1 MKKLKLL
8 IGVLN
13 LLEEINKGV
22 KYFKPSIDDPSEELD
37 PSYSL
42 PFSESEWEE
51 GDSQINE
58 LPPSYRCELISY
70 WVRGS
75 IFSTKIS
82 RNQNISLSGP
92 KVRKSLKKISQV
104 LDK

>member
-51 GDSQINE
+51 EGDSQINE
-58 LPPSYRCELISY
+58 LPPSYRCEWISY

-75 IFSTKIS
+75 IFSNKIS
-82 RNQNISLSGP
+82 RNPNIYLSGP
-92 KVRKSLKKISQV
+92 KVRKFLKKIS
-104 LDK
+104 KIF